1 MVKIFFFNL
10 DSASGE
16 PYFLGDYVSDTDYV
30 SSSLFKN
37 NNFPRAAHSNK
48 SKEPESILI
57 IIIII
62 LIATSFVEIYLIIAC
77 IYSSGGCK
85 RLTVIN
91 SDTTNDDTCSN
102 CGEC

>member
-1 MVKIFFFNL
+1 MLFFNL
-10 DSASGE
+10 DPASDE
-16 PYFLGDYVSDTDYV
+16 SYFLGDYVSDTDYG

-48 SKEPESILI
+48 SKEPESIFI

-77 IYSSGGCK
+77 IIYSSDGCK
-85 RLTVIN
+85 RLTVVN
-91 SDTTNDDTCSN
+91 SGTTNDDTCSN